1 MPATLTHTNKNALAA
16 IANLER
22 VNEMSSYEHYHH
34 HLTIT
39 GPEIEKGCFLACFSQ
54 DDTGRTNFDFD
65 KLIPQPE
72 HIKENA
78 RTNYQDDGVNLPD
91 WYVWRCQNWGTGR
104 NACCTELTSKGAAIL
119 LVFYTEF
126 QPPVPIFEELAR
138 RFPNL
143 RIEGTWTETDY
154 RYGGDLLCQNG
165 KAEFED
171 KSEEIRAMFEAFMN
185 DTSARRSTAAD
196 CK

>member
-1 MPATLTHTNKNALAA
+1 
-16 IANLER
+16 
-22 VNEMSSYEHYHH
+22 MSSYQYYHH
-34 HLTIT
+34 RLTIT
-39 GPEIEKGCFLACFSQ
+39 GPETERHFFCLDCFSQ
-54 DDTGRTNFDFD
+54 DDTNRTNFDFD

-72 HIKENA
+72 HIKESA
-78 RTNYQDDGVNLPD
+78 RTNYQDDGANLPD

-104 NACCTELTSKGAAIL
+104 NACGTEVAREGAATL
-119 LVFYTEF
+119 LSFDTAWAL
-126 QPPVPIFEELAR
+126 PVPIFDELAR

-165 KAEFED
+165 KVEFED